1 MRKPT
6 TNMLSFTPEAVE
18 RMKEV
23 LTPTE
28 HVRVAVQGGGCAG
41 MSYTIELCDFI
52 DEEDFLMEFDHI
64 KVYIDPHS
72 ASILSAT
79 TIDYTHMG
87 LQSGFVFNNPLANAT
102 CGCGMSF
109 A

>member
-1 MRKPT
+1 
-6 TNMLSFTPEAVE
+6 MLSFTPEAVE

-28 HVRVAVQGGGCAG
+28 YVRVAVQGGGCAG
-41 MSYTIELCDFI
+41 MSYILSVVQEG
-52 DEEDFLMEFDHI
+52 DEEDVLMEFDHI
-64 KVYIDPHS
+64 KIYIDPHS
-72 ASILSAT
+72 ASILSQT
-79 TIDYTHMG
+79 VVDYTYMG